1 MIKEQEILDE
11 NIDEK
16 EDSTEE
22 IMDTIKYIGCLYITF
37 IFYYYKSISL

>member
-1 MIKEQEILDE
+1 MIEEQEILDE

-16 EDSTEE
+16 EDSTEK

-37 IFYYYKSISL
+37 MFYLYKTTSL